1 MVRNSQQTLNLMIPI
16 DRIQRSRRRSIALR
30 IERDGSL
37 TVCAPLQA
45 TELEIRQVVEK
56 HAAWIHKTRD
66 KLRERNLITR
76 EKTYADGE
84 LFWYLGK
91 QYPLQLVEGAK
102 TPLEL
107 TNHFRLDRRALVNL
121 QGVFKNWYRQQ
132 ARALLTARVEKYAAQ
147 YGFQYKTLRITSA
160 RTRWGSCSSSG
171 YLNFSWRLVQA
182 PLEIIDSV
190 ILHELA
196 HLKVRNHSP
205 AFYAYLAQLNPAWKV
220 HRQWLKQHAA
230 ELLLR

>member
-84 LFWYLGK
+84 LFWYLGQ

-107 TNHFRLDRRALVNL
+107 TNHFRLDRRALVNP

-147 YGFQYKTLRITSA
+147 YGFQYKNLRITSA
-160 RTRWGSCSSSG
+160 RTRWGSCTSRGTLS
-171 YLNFSWRLVQA
+171 FPWRLVMA
-182 PLEIIDSV
+182 PLVVIDYVV
-190 ILHELA
+190 IHEL
-196 HLKVRNHSP
+196 
-205 AFYAYLAQLNPAWKV
+205 V
-220 HRQWLKQHAA
+220 HTRLPHHGPLFWQQVAAIVPDYKEKRKWL
-230 ELLLR
+230 EENSLSMSL